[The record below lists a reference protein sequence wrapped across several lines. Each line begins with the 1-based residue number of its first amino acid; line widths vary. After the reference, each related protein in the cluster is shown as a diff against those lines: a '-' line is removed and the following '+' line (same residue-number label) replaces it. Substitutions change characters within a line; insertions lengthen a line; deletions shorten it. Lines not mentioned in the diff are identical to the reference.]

1 MLSENLKVL
10 LATSYAFV
18 IKSQNFHW
26 NVEGPNFGEYH
37 QFFGDLYAEVY
48 NNTID
53 RCAEFVRVLDNY
65 TPGSLSRFQE
75 LSLLEDQI
83 KIPKAMLMMQE
94 LERDNQI
101 IINHL
106 NDTFA
111 SATEEKHEG
120 IANFIAER
128 LDAHG
133 KHGWQLRS
141 YLKENRQ

>member
-18 IKSQNFHW
+18 IKAQNFHW
-26 NVEGPNFGEYH
+26 NVEGSNFAEYH
-37 QFFGDLYAEVY
+37 EFFGNLYSEVY
-48 NNTID
+48 ENSID
-53 RCAEFVRVLDNY
+53 RTAEFIRVLDNY

-83 KIPKAMLMMQE
+83 KIPKARLMFQE
-94 LERDNQI
+94 LNQDNTI
-101 IINHL
+101 IIEHL

-111 SATEEKHEG
+111 SAAQEKQEG
-120 IANFIAER
+120 IANFVAER

-133 KHGWQLRS
+133 KHGWMLRS
-141 YLKENRQ
+141 YLKENRE